1 MCPFHDVQEF
11 INIFSR
17 IFVKIVKPVK
27 NMFDLSWIHKHLV
40 RPGIFFFVYVR
51 VGRTRASRVCHIFIQ
66 VLIRRSDF
74 VRSKIKDSVD
84 IDVLRNPGSDSE
96 NPIILMSKLRPNS
109 CPCPSNSD
117 QCHLLWFYVVR
128 QDSSQFFAN
137 RYHSKLVMKS
147 DDPIN
152 LEISWSLLTRI

>member
-1 MCPFHDVQEF
+1 MCQSHDVQEF
-11 INIFSR
+11 IDIFSR

-27 NMFDLSWIHKHLV
+27 NMFDLSWIHKPLV

-74 VRSKIKDSVD
+74 VRSKIQDSED
-84 IDVLRNPGSDSE
+84 IDVLGSPGLDFKI
-96 NPIILMSKLRPNS
+96 PKILMSKLCPNS

-117 QCHLLWFYVVR
+117 QCHLFWFYLVR
-128 QDSSQFFAN
+128 QDSLQFFAK
-137 RYHSKLVMKS
+137 RYHLKLVMKS

-152 LEISWSLLTRI
+152 LEISWSLSTTI